1 MNLKNN
7 RAPLL
12 SNIKLCPSF
21 HHQMWIQTG
30 VTVRKRLDWVLT
42 SVTLTFALW
51 PLTFAWTS
59 LLSLV
64 ITPENFMMIWWWE
77 HSEKGVTDTPTDIRM
92 SLSMN
97 KPTTWCKSGWVIL
110 VSSSCLYKTQPE
122 RALAQVCHTRIDAL
136 NPDKHQFHLLLHR
149 NSHHSQATYP
159 KWLNH

>member
-1 MNLKNN
+1 MILKNN

-12 SNIKLCPSF
+12 SVIKLYTSF
-21 HHQMWIQTG
+21 RHYMWIQTG
-30 VTVRKRLDWVLT
+30 VTVWKRLSWVVT
-42 SVTLTFALW
+42 SVTLTFDLW
-51 PLTFAWTS
+51 SRPVAWTS
-59 LLSLV
+59 LLPLV

-77 HSEKGVTDTPTDIRM
+77 HSQKGVMDGRT

-97 KPTTWCKSGWVIL
+97 KSTTWCKSGRVSL
-110 VSSSCLYKTQPE
+110 VSSSCLYKTQLE

-136 NPDKHQFHLLLHR
+136 SPDEYQFHLLLPR